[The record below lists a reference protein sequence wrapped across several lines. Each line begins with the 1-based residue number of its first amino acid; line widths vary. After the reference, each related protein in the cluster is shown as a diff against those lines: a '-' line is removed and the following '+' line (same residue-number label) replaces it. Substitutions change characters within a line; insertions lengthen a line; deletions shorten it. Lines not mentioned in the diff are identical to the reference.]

1 MLEAGSLY
9 QSLVPI
15 FIYSSLAHACH
26 DEGEDILEM
35 DIVRDIPILILSEPI
50 HQNNKVYYEILV
62 NNVRAWIW
70 GFSDELLLR
79 FRKISD

>member
-1 MLEAGSLY
+1 MLESGKLY
-9 QSLVPI
+9 MSPAPT

-26 DEGEDILEM
+26 DDGEDILEM
-35 DIVRDIPILILSEPI
+35 DIVMNTPILILSEPI

-70 GFSDELLLR
+70 DFPNQYR
-79 FRKISD
+79 FRKVS